1 MCYRCFVEFG
11 APVHTSPQIEEAA
24 QLIDFICAEN
34 PSARPLHT
42 SIDDWNIEVEWKP
55 WPDHQELVSP
65 ECWEVAVKLSALM
78 NSMSIPDRAAALGQA
93 CGYNQF

>member
-11 APVHTSPQIEEAA
+11 APVHTSQQIEEAA
-24 QLIDFICAEN
+24 AMIDFICTEN

-42 SIDDWNIEVEWKP
+42 AIDDWNIEVEWKP
-55 WPDHQELVSP
+55 WPDHRDKVSA
-65 ECWEVAVKLSALM
+65 ECWDVAERLSKLM